1 MRFAACVE
9 YDGSPFHGWQAQ
21 DHARSVQ
28 ECVEKALSK
37 VANHPL
43 TVTCAGRTDAGVH
56 GIGQVIH
63 FDSDAERPLV
73 GWLRGANSN
82 LPREI
87 ALSWVQPVAADFHAR
102 FSATA
107 RRYRYV
113 ILNRDV
119 RPSFLN
125 GHVTWEYRP
134 LDERRMA
141 QAGQYLLGEHDF
153 TSYRAVGCQSRTA
166 MRNVTR
172 IDVSRH
178 RDMVYI
184 DIAANAFL
192 HHMVRNIT
200 GVLLA
205 IGAGE
210 QSPIWAKQVLE
221 ARDRTAG
228 GVTAPA
234 SGLYFMEAYYPEH
247 FGIPRAVDTAMVW

>member
-9 YDGSPFHGWQAQ
+9 YDGSLFHGWQAQ

-56 GIGQVIH
+56 GVGQIIH

-82 LPREI
+82 LPRQI
-87 ALSWVQPVAADFHAR
+87 ALSWVQPVAPAFHAR

-119 RPSFLN
+119 RPSFLT

-134 LDERRMA
+134 LDVVRMA

-172 IDVSRH
+172 IDVSRDH
-178 RDMVYI
+178 DMVYI

-192 HHMVRNIT
+192 HHMVRNIA
-200 GVLLA
+200 GVLMA

-210 QSPIWAKQVLE
+210 QPPMWARQVLE

-228 GVTAPA
+228 GITAPA
-234 SGLYFMEAYYPEH
+234 SGLYFMEAYYPAH
-247 FGIPRAVDTAMVW
+247 FGIPPAVETAMVW